1 MLKEKTTGW
10 KTDTTEQGGR
20 RITGV
25 LPAVGRWTAA
35 SRSRSGV
42 LTPALRHLTVPPFF
56 PLSPPPVP
64 TGTAGREAQLMA
76 HSTAQT
82 NQPTNQPTN
91 HTHAQGGRGPS
102 KTRPATWNSK
112 MKIIRMSP
120 QPEKLRGCKA
130 GDLSSNRCKDHT
142 FSSFS
147 TLSTSLAPPPAPL
160 PLVGVTATVCRPT
173 RTAAKLDR
181 GRVCVNS
188 AGTFFRVRI
197 IFYYYFIII
206 LVVGTRHSPLPPPRR
221 FPIE

>member
-1 MLKEKTTGW
+1 MFYPLLGGGPLLRGRDPGCSPQPF
-10 KTDTTEQGGR
+10 DT
-20 RITGV
+20 
-25 LPAVGRWTAA
+25 LPC
-35 SRSRSGV
+35 
-42 LTPALRHLTVPPFF
+42 PPFF
-56 PLSPPPVP
+56 LFPPRPCRQVPLVVKRSSW
-64 TGTAGREAQLMA
+64 
-76 HSTAQT
+76 HTAQHK
-82 NQPTNQPTN
+82 PTNQPTN

-102 KTRPATWNSK
+102 KTRSATWNS
-112 MKIIRMSP
+112 KIIRMSP

-197 IFYYYFIII
+197 IYYYYFIII
-206 LVVGTRHSPLPPPRR
+206 LGVGTRPPPLPPPRR